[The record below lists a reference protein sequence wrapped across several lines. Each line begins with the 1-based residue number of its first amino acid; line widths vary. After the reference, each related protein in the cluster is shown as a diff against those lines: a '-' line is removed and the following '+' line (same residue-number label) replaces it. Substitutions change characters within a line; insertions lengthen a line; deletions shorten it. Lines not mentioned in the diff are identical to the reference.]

1 MRWIIGDI
9 HGMLAALESLLR
21 AIDRVDP
28 DRQLMFVGDY
38 VNRGPDSKRVIDLLI
53 SLPGTQAI
61 RGNHDDVFDNV
72 ISAQCYYATKP
83 GEEHRIA
90 SFKWFLQH
98 GLDKTPLSYGIKPAE
113 IARVVQ
119 KPSDAA
125 LNQLV
130 EPIPAAHRKFIRDL
144 PVLIETPDM
153 FVAHANWDIY
163 TATQTPPMQEQLR
176 RRVGSQCSAQH
187 SLWGRYQLHEVDSDK
202 AWERTGYFGHTPVDV
217 CIVAASELLPAIWPE
232 DRPAGHRRRIGGERP
247 SNRSLSRNRHVSPV
261 RSEGQDGGQRVAGD
275 CWQKLTPMGHRCTP
289 SIALQSRCSSVPI
302 GGEKASMNYRNHHV
316 LDLPPHH
323 LKIAL
328 IRPQIAPNTCSNIA
342 RLCVATGTEL
352 HLRPATQRIRP

>member
-28 DRQLMFVGDY
+28 ERQLMFVGDY

-72 ISAQCYYATKP
+72 ISAQCYATKP

-90 SFKWFLQH
+90 SFIWFLQH
-98 GLDKTPLSYGIKPAE
+98 GLDKTLASYGIKPSE
-113 IARVVQ
+113 ITRVLQ

-125 LNQLV
+125 LNNLV

-153 FVAHANWDIY
+153 FVAHAKWDIY
-163 TATQTPPMQEQLR
+163 SATQSPPMLEQLKASEPMR
-176 RRVGSQCSAQH
+176 YNL
-187 SLWGRYQLHEVDSDK
+187 LWGRYQLHEVDSDK

-217 CIVAASELLPAIWPE
+217 YRDGNELLPAIGPKIVLL
-232 DRPAGHRRRIGGERP
+232 DTAAA
-247 SNRSLSRNRHVSPV
+247 L
-261 RSEGQDGGQRVAGD
+261 VAKGR
-275 CWQKLTPMGHRCTP
+275 LTAVCHESGTF
-289 SIALQSRCSSVPI
+289 LQSDP
-302 GGEKASMNYRNHHV
+302 KAKW
-316 LDLPPHH
+316 L
-323 LKIAL
+323 
-328 IRPQIAPNTCSNIA
+328 T
-342 RLCVATGTEL
+342 TG
-352 HLRPATQRIRP
+352 